1 MSEFLGKPRFTE
13 QVASRAT
20 KPDESRKR
28 SLYFLLL
35 AIGRQRALR
44 NPLFRD
50 EYRQAFD
57 SLKIE
62 KVEDLWNI
70 TVNVNG
76 TQINQSLE
84 RSTFKFYA
92 TGFSENE
99 DSTVESNKIT
109 ANKYWARVES
119 QIGIRDSL
127 DGLKTKNPLTGPSF
141 NSSLDITSLVLMIIP
156 LLYSLGA
163 SQTMIPGLL
172 VALYP
177 TARLFWHSSKK
188 VIFSLLYILAF
199 LVFALNLDSPGLNS
213 NNPSFL
219 AETAISFLIWARLY
233 KSRYQVRLNSK
244 RIVLLAL
251 LFVAFTAFATF
262 SGPKPYL
269 SIFTVFMIFTS
280 EFMQYLRKRSIHS
293 TRAVITTMLLE
304 IILSLTFLMT
314 IVHFGLEGIEISPI
328 EVLFFVIV
336 YLIWFIYLNIYER
349 YPITLRLTYPI
360 VVAFVILNHA
370 FSSTFLLV
378 ALIAI
383 IISILA
389 SKTENK

>member
-1 MSEFLGKPRFTE
+1 M
-13 QVASRAT
+13 
-20 KPDESRKR
+20 
-28 SLYFLLL
+28 
-35 AIGRQRALR
+35 
-44 NPLFRD
+44 
-50 EYRQAFD
+50 
-57 SLKIE
+57 
-62 KVEDLWNI
+62 
-70 TVNVNG
+70 NVNG